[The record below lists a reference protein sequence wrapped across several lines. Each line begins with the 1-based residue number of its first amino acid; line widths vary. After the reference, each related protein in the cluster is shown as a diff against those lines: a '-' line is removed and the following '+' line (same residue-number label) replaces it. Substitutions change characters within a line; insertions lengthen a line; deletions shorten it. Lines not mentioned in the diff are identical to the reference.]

1 MNQNQ
6 VEAIVEAKDAHHGVT
21 VEAETVEAEI
31 VEINDVHHGVTVEV
45 ENAKIGI
52 RARRGKAIGPASSAV
67 TVTSP
72 SGLNVIDVDETKT
85 VQGVMIQPIR
95 HLEEAT
101 QKVFADWV
109 TDEAVNASLEIEV
122 GGITEV
128 GVPMVHSE
136 IGAVVDSTHKVMNRI
151 LSIGVTE
158 AYRWGMKVAALTMSG
173 WMLWKREI

>member
-1 MNQNQ
+1 MTGCVQSATITISRVRTYVIDQIAMNQNQ
-6 VEAIVEAKDAHHGVT
+6 VEAIVEAKDAHHGAT

-31 VEINDVHHGVTVEV
+31 VETNDVHHGVTVEV

-101 QKVFADWV
+101 QKVFAD
-109 TDEAVNASLEIEV
+109 
-122 GGITEV
+122 
-128 GVPMVHSE
+128 
-136 IGAVVDSTHKVMNRI
+136 
-151 LSIGVTE
+151 
-158 AYRWGMKVAALTMSG
+158 
-173 WMLWKREI
+173 

>member
-1 MNQNQ
+1 MTGCVQSATITISRVRTYVIDQIAMNQNQ
-6 VEAIVEAKDAHHGVT
+6 VEAIVEAKDAHHGATVEAET
-21 VEAETVEAEI
+21 VEVEIVEAETVEAEI
-31 VEINDVHHGVTVEV
+31 VETKDAHHGVTVEV

-101 QKVFADWV
+101 QKVFAD
-109 TDEAVNASLEIEV
+109 
-122 GGITEV
+122 
-128 GVPMVHSE
+128 
-136 IGAVVDSTHKVMNRI
+136 
-151 LSIGVTE
+151 
-158 AYRWGMKVAALTMSG
+158 
-173 WMLWKREI
+173 

>member
-1 MNQNQ
+1 MTGCVQSATITISRVRTYVIDQIAMNQNQ
-6 VEAIVEAKDAHHGVT
+6 VEAIVEAKDAHHGATVEAET

-31 VEINDVHHGVTVEV
+31 VEAEIIEINDVHHGVTVEV

-52 RARRGKAIGPASSAV
+52 RARRGKAIGPASSAA

-101 QKVFADWV
+101 QKVFAD
-109 TDEAVNASLEIEV
+109 
-122 GGITEV
+122 
-128 GVPMVHSE
+128 
-136 IGAVVDSTHKVMNRI
+136 
-151 LSIGVTE
+151 
-158 AYRWGMKVAALTMSG
+158 
-173 WMLWKREI
+173 

>member
-6 VEAIVEAKDAHHGVT
+6 VEAIVEAKDAHHGAT
-21 VEAETVEAEI
+21 VEAETVEAETVEAEIVEAEIVEAEI
-31 VEINDVHHGVTVEV
+31 VEINDVHHGGTVEV

-72 SGLNVIDVDETKT
+72 LGLNVIDVDETKT

-101 QKVFADWV
+101 QKVFAD
-109 TDEAVNASLEIEV
+109 
-122 GGITEV
+122 
-128 GVPMVHSE
+128 
-136 IGAVVDSTHKVMNRI
+136 
-151 LSIGVTE
+151 
-158 AYRWGMKVAALTMSG
+158 
-173 WMLWKREI
+173 

>member
-6 VEAIVEAKDAHHGVT
+6 VEAIIEAKDAHHGATVEVETVEAETVEAET

-31 VEINDVHHGVTVEV
+31 VEAEIVETNDVHHGVTVEV

-52 RARRGKAIGPASSAV
+52 RARRGKAIGPASSAA

-101 QKVFADWV
+101 QKVFAD
-109 TDEAVNASLEIEV
+109 
-122 GGITEV
+122 
-128 GVPMVHSE
+128 
-136 IGAVVDSTHKVMNRI
+136 
-151 LSIGVTE
+151 
-158 AYRWGMKVAALTMSG
+158 
-173 WMLWKREI
+173 

>member
-6 VEAIVEAKDAHHGVT
+6 VEAIVEAKDAHHGATVEVEIVEAETVEAET

-31 VEINDVHHGVTVEV
+31 VETNDVHHGVTVEV

-52 RARRGKAIGPASSAV
+52 RARRGKAIGPASSAA

-101 QKVFADWV
+101 QKVFAD
-109 TDEAVNASLEIEV
+109 
-122 GGITEV
+122 
-128 GVPMVHSE
+128 
-136 IGAVVDSTHKVMNRI
+136 
-151 LSIGVTE
+151 
-158 AYRWGMKVAALTMSG
+158 
-173 WMLWKREI
+173 

>member
-1 MNQNQ
+1 MTGCVQSATITISRVRTYVIDQIAMNQNQ
-6 VEAIVEAKDAHHGVT
+6 VEAIVEAKDAHHGAT
-21 VEAETVEAEI
+21 VEAETVEAEIVEAEIVEAEI

-101 QKVFADWV
+101 QKVFAD
-109 TDEAVNASLEIEV
+109 
-122 GGITEV
+122 
-128 GVPMVHSE
+128 
-136 IGAVVDSTHKVMNRI
+136 
-151 LSIGVTE
+151 
-158 AYRWGMKVAALTMSG
+158 
-173 WMLWKREI
+173 

>member
-6 VEAIVEAKDAHHGVT
+6 VEAIVEAKDAHHGAT

-31 VEINDVHHGVTVEV
+31 VEV

-101 QKVFADWV
+101 QKVFAD
-109 TDEAVNASLEIEV
+109 
-122 GGITEV
+122 
-128 GVPMVHSE
+128 
-136 IGAVVDSTHKVMNRI
+136 
-151 LSIGVTE
+151 
-158 AYRWGMKVAALTMSG
+158 
-173 WMLWKREI
+173 

>member
-1 MNQNQ
+1 VTGCVQSATITISRVRTYVIDQIAMNQNQ
-6 VEAIVEAKDAHHGVT
+6 VEAIVEAKDAHHGATVEAET

-31 VEINDVHHGVTVEV
+31 VEAEIVETNDVHHGVTVEV

-52 RARRGKAIGPASSAV
+52 RARRGKAIGPASSAA

-101 QKVFADWV
+101 QKVFAD
-109 TDEAVNASLEIEV
+109 
-122 GGITEV
+122 
-128 GVPMVHSE
+128 
-136 IGAVVDSTHKVMNRI
+136 
-151 LSIGVTE
+151 
-158 AYRWGMKVAALTMSG
+158 
-173 WMLWKREI
+173 

>member
-1 MNQNQ
+1 MTGCVQSATITISRVRTYVIDQIAMNQNQ
-6 VEAIVEAKDAHHGVT
+6 VEAIVEAKDAHHGATVEVEI

-31 VEINDVHHGVTVEV
+31 VEAEIVETNDVHHGVTVEV

-52 RARRGKAIGPASSAV
+52 RARRGKAIGPASSAA

-101 QKVFADWV
+101 QKVFAD
-109 TDEAVNASLEIEV
+109 
-122 GGITEV
+122 
-128 GVPMVHSE
+128 
-136 IGAVVDSTHKVMNRI
+136 
-151 LSIGVTE
+151 
-158 AYRWGMKVAALTMSG
+158 
-173 WMLWKREI
+173 

>member
-1 MNQNQ
+1 MTGCVQSATITISRVRTYVIDQIAMNQNQ
-6 VEAIVEAKDAHHGVT
+6 VEAIVEAKDAHHGATVEAET
-21 VEAETVEAEI
+21 VEAEIVEAETVEAEI

-72 SGLNVIDVDETKT
+72 LGLNVIDVDETKT

-101 QKVFADWV
+101 QKVFAD
-109 TDEAVNASLEIEV
+109 
-122 GGITEV
+122 
-128 GVPMVHSE
+128 
-136 IGAVVDSTHKVMNRI
+136 
-151 LSIGVTE
+151 
-158 AYRWGMKVAALTMSG
+158 
-173 WMLWKREI
+173 